1 MKNKKRKM
9 SAAIACMVLL
19 QAASAMPVSAA
30 DSYIFNDNF
39 DSSDCGWEGRG
50 GASVKSSSDQP
61 YAGNGALYVS
71 GRTEAWNGAQKDISS
86 VCTPGETYSFSIC
99 AATGAEVSSSVTF
112 MLSLVYT
119 GSDDKPVYE
128 HLADAETLGG
138 NYVQL
143 ANDSFTIPAA
153 AKDAVLYVET
163 KSGTASFYLD
173 EAICAEQGTQIEGP
187 KPVKFTLGDID
198 CDGTITAADLALAK
212 TYADKDFPNKTMK
225 KAADVDKSGKV
236 DAADVRW
243 LYSFITG
250 ETTAYPE
257 PVQPERVPYDKYVEN
272 LQYHDMPGDYL
283 NASANPGKIVKE
295 TYQGTTGTN
304 TLYVYLPVGYDESQK
319 YNIFYLLHG
328 GGENENT
335 LFFQDDTMM
344 QNIFDHMIENGD
356 MEPMIIVTPTWNQTG
371 ADKFYTEFRD
381 KVVPFVEGKYSTY
394 AESTT
399 IEGLQASRYHRAYGG
414 FSMGSVS
421 TWGVLC
427 NNLDIVAYYMPLS
440 GDYRIDGLNSGY
452 DKAKRIAD
460 AIDASGL
467 EKNQYFIFCATGSED
482 IACPNMTPQVDEM
495 KKMPQFE
502 YSSDLSKGNFYYM
515 VAPGKTHWWGY
526 VRHYVY
532 DVLPF
537 FFHEDNG

>member
-1 MKNKKRKM
+1 MRNRRFRKT
-9 SAAIACMVLL
+9 AAAAAVALVL
-19 QAASAMPVSAA
+19 QAMSAMPVSAA
-30 DSYIFNDNF
+30 DYLFNDGF
-39 DSSDCGWEGRG
+39 ESGVSGWEGRG
-50 GASVKSSSDQP
+50 GCKVAAASENAYEGS
-61 YAGNGALYVS
+61 GALYVS
-71 GRTEAWNGAQKDISS
+71 GRTDAWNGAQKDISS
-86 VCTPGETYSFSIC
+86 VCRAGETYSFSVC
-99 AATGAEVSSSVTF
+99 ACAEGSSTVDF

-119 GSDDKPVYE
+119 GADDKPVYE
-128 HLADAETLGG
+128 HLADAETLAG
-138 NYVQL
+138 NYVQIVNT
-143 ANDSFTIPAA
+143 AYTIPAEA
-153 AKDAVLYVET
+153 SDPVLYVET
-163 KSGTASFYLD
+163 KSGTASFYID
-173 EAICAEQGTQIEGP
+173 EVICAESGTSIDGP
-187 KPVKFTLGDID
+187 KPVKFTLGDVD
-198 CDGTITAADLALAK
+198 CDGMISAADLSLAK
-212 TYADKDFPNKTMK
+212 CYAGKDFPSKTMQ

-236 DAADVRW
+236 DAEDIRW
-243 LYSFITG
+243 IYGFVTG
-250 ETTAYPE
+250 ENTTYPE

-272 LQYHDMPGDYL
+272 LQYHDLPDGYL
-283 NASANPGKIVKE
+283 DASSNPGKIVKE

-394 AESTT
+394 AESTS
-399 IEGLQASRYHRAYGG
+399 IEDLQASRYHRGYGG

-427 NNLDIVAYYMPLS
+427 YNLDIVAYYMPLS
-440 GDYRIDGLNSGY
+440 GDYRIDSLNSGY

-467 EKNQYFIFCATGSED
+467 EKNQYFIFGATGSED
-482 IACPNMTPQVDEM
+482 IAYPNMTPQVEEM

-532 DVLPF
+532 DILPF